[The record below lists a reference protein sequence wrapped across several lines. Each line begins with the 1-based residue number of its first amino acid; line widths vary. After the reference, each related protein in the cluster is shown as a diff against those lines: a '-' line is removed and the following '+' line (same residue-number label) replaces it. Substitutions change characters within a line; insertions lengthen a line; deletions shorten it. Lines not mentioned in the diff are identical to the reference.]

1 MTVTGLVLAA
11 GSSTRLG
18 RPKQLLAYRN
28 ATLLDASLAVAR
40 QAPLDQ
46 VVVAIGGP
54 VDEIRWAVDLAGTDV
69 VVVAPSSRGCSS
81 SIVAALGAVAPQ
93 AEGIVLLLGDQ
104 PGVRPETVGALIEA
118 ARDAPLG
125 AVRYQDGRGH
135 PLWFG
140 REVFDELRGLHGDK
154 AVWKLLADG
163 GRPVVEVEEATTVP
177 LDVDTWEDYE
187 TLVALDRAN
196 LGG

>member
-1 MTVTGLVLAA
+1 MPQRVAHGL
-11 GSSTRLG
+11 
-18 RPKQLLAYRN
+18 P
-28 ATLLDASLAVAR
+28 
-40 QAPLDQ
+40 APH
-46 VVVAIGGP
+46 
-54 VDEIRWAVDLAGTDV
+54 R
-69 VVVAPSSRGCSS
+69 
-81 SIVAALGAVAPQ
+81 
-93 AEGIVLLLGDQ
+93 
-104 PGVRPETVGALIEA
+104 

-140 REVFDELRGLHGDK
+140 REVFDEIRGLHGDK
-154 AVWKLLADG
+154 AVWKLLGDD
-163 GRPVVEVEEATTVP
+163 GRPVVEVEEATPAP